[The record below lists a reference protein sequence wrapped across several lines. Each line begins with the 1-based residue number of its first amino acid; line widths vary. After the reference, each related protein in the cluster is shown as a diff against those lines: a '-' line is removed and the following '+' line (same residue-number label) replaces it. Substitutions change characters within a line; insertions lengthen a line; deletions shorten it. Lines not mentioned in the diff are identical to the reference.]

1 MTSLFD
7 RYLQESDAFSAKN
20 KTPELTRATRCLKL
34 TLIGANVLFLIFA
47 CVLMGVGS
55 VAYNH
60 SVGPL
65 AGTEIPVGIIVL
77 GVFIMFLS
85 FIGCFGAWKESRLFL
100 GCYFFFLLML
110 TILLFAVGLGV
121 YSKREEAAYYMR
133 DGWVSAPN
141 DVRVSFQNALSCCGL
156 EYDSLAKNLT
166 YMGFPCP
173 QPPNVKIDP
182 TTNLPTACLG
192 ELTNLFSSSMQ
203 TVGGTGVA
211 FAVIM
216 FLGMIFVCVLMRGIR
231 QKSIREQ
238 EAVEDTTGP
247 QSLDASV

>member
-7 RYLQESDAFSAKN
+7 RYLQESDAFAAKN

-55 VAYNH
+55 VAYTH

-65 AGTEIPVGIIVL
+65 AGTEIPMGIVTL

-85 FIGCFGAWKESRLFL
+85 FIGCFGAWRESRLFL
-100 GCYFFFLLML
+100 GCYFFFLMLL

-121 YSKREEAAYYMR
+121 YSKREEAGYYMII
-133 DGWVSAPN
+133 GWTESPN
-141 DVRVSFQNALSCCGL
+141 DVRVSFQNQLMCCGL
-156 EYDSLAKNLT
+156 ITFNDTLA
-166 YMGFPCP
+166 GHPCP
-173 QPPNVKIDP
+173 EKLKMND
-182 TTNLPTACLG
+182 TTHEPVACLA
-192 ELTNLFSSSMQ
+192 ELTDLFRASMQ
-203 TVGGTGVA
+203 NVGGTGVA
-211 FAVIM
+211 FAVLM

-231 QKSIREQ
+231 QKSLKEQ
-238 EAVEDTTGP
+238 DNIGAVEDSTNP

>member
-55 VAYNH
+55 VAFNH

-100 GCYFFFLLML
+100 GCYFFFLLLL

-121 YSKREEAAYYMR
+121 YSKREEAAYYMSQ
-133 DGWVSAPN
+133 GWMAAPN
-141 DVRVSFQNALSCCGL
+141 DVRVSFQNALGCCGL
-156 EYDSLAKNLT
+156 EFYITNYT
-166 YMGFPCP
+166 YMGYPCP
-173 QPPNVKIDP
+173 PLSMSVLNIS
-182 TTNLPTACLG
+182 TNLAVPCLSQ
-192 ELTNLFSSSMQ
+192 LTDLFTSSM
-203 TVGGTGVA
+203 TTLGGTGVA

-216 FLGMIFVCVLMRGIR
+216 FLGMIFVCVLMKGIR
-231 QKSIREQ
+231 QKSLREQ
-238 EAVEDTTGP
+238 ESNVDDTTGP

>member
-34 TLIGANVLFLIFA
+34 TLIAANVLFLIFA

-65 AGTEIPVGIIVL
+65 AGTEIPVGIVVL

-85 FIGCFGAWKESRLFL
+85 FIGCFGAWKESRIFL
-100 GCYFFFLLML
+100 GCYFFFLMVL

-121 YSKREEAAYYMR
+121 YSKREEAAYYMSE
-133 DGWVSAPN
+133 GWKTSPN
-141 DVRVSFQNALSCCGL
+141 DVRVSFQNALGCCGL
-156 EYDSLAKNLT
+156 EFVNNNFT
-166 YMGFPCP
+166 YPGIPCP
-173 QPPNVKIDP
+173 
-182 TTNLPTACLG
+182 TNPRLNASTNQAIPCLF
-192 ELTNLFSSSMQ
+192 ELTDLFASSMQ

-231 QKSIREQ
+231 QKSLREQ
-238 EAVEDTTGP
+238 EATVDDTTGP

>member
-20 KTPELTRATRCLKL
+20 RTPELTRATRCLKL
-34 TLIGANVLFLIFA
+34 TLIGANILFLIFA

-65 AGTEIPVGIIVL
+65 AGTEIPMGIVVL

-100 GCYFFFLLML
+100 GCYFFFLLLL
-110 TILLFAVGLGV
+110 TILLFAVGLAV
-121 YSKREEAAYYMR
+121 YSKKEEAAYYMS
-133 DGWVSAPN
+133 DGWMVSPN
-141 DVRVSFQNALSCCGL
+141 DVRVSFENTLSCCGL
-156 EYDSLAKNLT
+156 YTFNDTWA
-166 YMGFPCP
+166 GQPCP
-173 QPPNVKIDP
+173 TNLKLNV
-182 TTNLPTACLG
+182 TTNQPVACLG
-192 ELTNLFSSSMQ
+192 ELTSLFASSMQ

-211 FAVIM
+211 FAVLM
-216 FLGMIFVCVLMRGIR
+216 FLGMVFVCVLMRGIR
-231 QKSIREQ
+231 QKGIREQ
-238 EAVEDTTGP
+238 ENNAIDETGP

>member
-20 KTPELTRATRCLKL
+20 RTPELTRATRCLKL

-65 AGTEIPVGIIVL
+65 AGTEIPMGIVVL

-100 GCYFFFLLML
+100 GCYFFFLLLL

-121 YSKREEAAYYMR
+121 YSKREEAAYYMSQ
-133 DGWVSAPN
+133 GWKSSPN
-141 DVRVSFQNALSCCGL
+141 DVRVSFQNSLLCCGL
-156 EYDSLAKNLT
+156 EAFNDTLA
-166 YMGFPCP
+166 GQPCP
-173 QPPNVKIDP
+173 AELKLNA
-182 TTNLPTACLG
+182 TTNQPVPCLP
-192 ELTNLFSSSMQ
+192 ELTDLFKASMQ
-203 TVGGTGVA
+203 NVGGTGVA
-211 FAVIM
+211 FAVLM

-231 QKSIREQ
+231 QKSIKEQ
-238 EAVEDTTGP
+238 ENNMEDTTSP